1 MTPLMSSL
9 ACVMALAQAFFLWRG
24 KIRLLKEGLLLFGFF
39 VISCVFTLLVG
50 SPNDPQLEHYPLQML
65 ALCLCF
71 STTSLPRYRRR
82 YLVMAQA
89 LWFWVVLFGGISLAY
104 RGIEFPWARALAI
117 LALCCSSTLLSRISK
132 EMEFCLMV
140 FWLAI
145 WILF

>member
-24 KIRLLKEGLLLFGFF
+24 KISLLKEGLLLFGFF

-50 SPNDPQLEHYPLQML
+50 SPNDQQIEHYPLQML

-117 LALCCSSTLLSRISK
+117 LALCCCSTLLSRISK

-140 FWLAI
+140 FWIAI